1 MHILQE
7 IDVPYIPKEWNSL
20 LNKYGLDP
28 RKTTGTTILGRYLS
42 KMKLRQY
49 DGEKFKDTEKYV
61 RDDNEQRKVFLQ
73 QVRSASKG
81 LESLTDEDLENTLVE
96 KPEEENN

>member
-1 MHILQE
+1 
-7 IDVPYIPKEWNSL
+7 L

-81 LESLTDEDLENTLVE
+81 LESLTDEDLESALVE